1 MKQKTYRLTSDAD
14 IKKSK
19 RRSKLNRNIFIF
31 VMIIPAMYGIFRYLA
46 VNMYSILL
54 AFSDGTPF
62 KEPFTFRNFSMFWT
76 EMQGNGTLAMALS
89 NTLKYF
95 LVGIVQQFL
104 CYVVAYFL
112 YKKIPGHKIFRFAF
126 YLPCLIAPVISTAIF
141 MELIRVGGPIYKL
154 AHELFGITYND
165 LLSRPESATHTI
177 ITYMFLSGI
186 GTSYLIFLGA
196 MNRIP
201 KEIIEAGK
209 LDGCSTWREF
219 WSLVFP
225 LTFSTYSTF
234 FLMSLC
240 GIFAASGPILYMTQ
254 GGADTTTLG
263 YWLFSQVMGD
273 SYNYPAAVGL
283 VFTMLGIPIL
293 LLSRHIIN
301 KVNPEVT
308 Y

>member
-1 MKQKTYRLTSDAD
+1 MKLESKT
-14 IKKSK
+14 KSK
-19 RRSKLNRNIFIF
+19 INRNVFLFIM
-31 VMIIPAMYGIFRYLA
+31 VLPALYGIFKYFA
-46 VNMYSILL
+46 INGYSILL
-54 AFSDGTPF
+54 AFSDGEPF
-62 KEPFTFRNFSMFWT
+62 KAPFSLRNFRMFFQD
-76 EMQGNGTLAMALS
+76 MKDNGILALALK

-95 LVGIVQQFL
+95 VVGLIQQFL

-112 YKKIPGHKIFRFAF
+112 YKKVPGYKVYRFTF
-126 YLPCLIAPVISTAIF
+126 YLSSLIAPVITTAIF
-141 MELIRVGGPIYKL
+141 MELIRVGGPLWKIMD
-154 AHELFGITYND
+154 EVFGIQFGS
-165 LLSRPESATHTI
+165 LLSRPETATNTI

-225 LTFSTYSTF
+225 LTFGTYATF
-234 FLMSLC
+234 FLMGLC
-240 GIFAASGPILYMTQ
+240 GVFTASGPILYFTQ

-263 YWLFSQVMGD
+263 YWLFTQVMGD

-283 VFTMLGIPIL
+283 VFTLLGIPIL
-293 LLSRHIIN
+293 LISRFIIN
-301 KVNPEVT
+301 KANPEVT

>member
-1 MKQKTYRLTSDAD
+1 MKKLDNIQ
-14 IKKSK
+14 KSK
-19 RRSKLNRNIFIF
+19 INKSVFIL
-31 VMIIPAMYGIFRYLA
+31 VMMLPAIYGIFKYFA
-46 VNMYSILL
+46 INGYSILL
-54 AFSDGTPF
+54 AFSDGEPF
-62 KEPFTFRNFSMFWT
+62 VTPFTFRNFRMFLQD
-76 EMQGNGTLAMALS
+76 MQGNGILALALK

-95 LVGIVQQFL
+95 FVGMIQQFL

-112 YKKIPGHKIFRFAF
+112 YKKIPGHKVFRFAF
-126 YLPCLIAPVISTAIF
+126 YLPCLIAPVITTAIF
-141 MELIRVGGPIYKL
+141 MEVIRVGGPLYKVVD
-154 AHELFGITYND
+154 ALFGIQLNN
-165 LLSRPESATHTI
+165 LLSRPETATDTI
-177 ITYMFLSGI
+177 IVFMFLSGI

-219 WSLVFP
+219 WSIVFP
-225 LTFSTYSTF
+225 LTFGTYATF

-240 GIFAASGPILYMTQ
+240 AVFTASGPILYVTQ

-263 YWLFSQVMGD
+263 YWLFTQVMGD

-293 LLSRHIIN
+293 LISRFIIN

>member
-1 MKQKTYRLTSDAD
+1 MKLDSS
-14 IKKSK
+14 IKSK
-19 RRSKLNRNIFIF
+19 INRNVFII
-31 VMIIPAMYGIFRYLA
+31 VMVIPALYGIFKYFA
-46 VNMYSILL
+46 VNGYSILL
-54 AFSDGTPF
+54 AFSDGEPF
-62 KEPFTFRNFSMFWT
+62 KASFTLRNFRMFFQD
-76 EMQGNGTLAMALS
+76 MQGNGILALALK

-95 LVGIVQQFL
+95 VVGLIQQFL

-112 YKKIPGHKIFRFAF
+112 YKKVPGYKTYRFTF
-126 YLPCLIAPVISTAIF
+126 YLSSLIAPVITTAIF
-141 MELIRVGGPIYKL
+141 MELIRVGGPLYKIVD
-154 AHELFGITYND
+154 ELFGIQFNN
-165 LLSRPESATHTI
+165 LLSRPETATNTI
-177 ITYMFLSGI
+177 ITYIFLSGI

-225 LTFSTYSTF
+225 MTFGTYATF
-234 FLMSLC
+234 FLMGLC
-240 GIFAASGPILYMTQ
+240 SVFTASGPILYFTQ

-263 YWLFSQVMGD
+263 YWLFTQVMGD

-283 VFTMLGIPIL
+283 VFTLLGIPIL
-293 LLSRHIIN
+293 LISRYVIN
-301 KVNPEVT
+301 KADPEVT

>member
-1 MKQKTYRLTSDAD
+1 MKQKTYRLTLDAD

-19 RRSKLNRNIFIF
+19 RRSKINRNVFIA
-31 VMIIPAMYGIFRYLA
+31 VMIIPALYGIFRYVA

-62 KEPFTFRNFSMFWT
+62 KDPFTFRNFNMFWT
-76 EMQGNGTLAMALS
+76 EMQGNGTLAVALT
-89 NTLKYF
+89 NTLQYF
-95 LVGIVQQFL
+95 LVGIIQQFL

-112 YKKIPGHKIFRFAF
+112 YKKIPGHKVFRFAF

-154 AHELFGITYND
+154 AQELFGITYND

-225 LTFSTYSTF
+225 LTFGTYSTF

-254 GGADTTTLG
+254 GGANTTTLG
-263 YWLFSQVMGD
+263 FWLFSQVMGD

>member
-1 MKQKTYRLTSDAD
+1 MMKLDS
-14 IKKSK
+14 KKRAK
-19 RRSKLNRNIFIF
+19 INRTVFLL
-31 VMIIPAMYGIFRYLA
+31 VMAIPAIYGIIRYFA
-46 VNMYSILL
+46 INGYSILL
-54 AFSDGTPF
+54 AFSDGDPFKTPF
-62 KEPFTFRNFSMFWT
+62 TLRNFKMFFT
-76 EMQGNGTLAMALS
+76 DMQGNGILALS
-89 NTLKYF
+89 LKNTLKYF
-95 LVGIVQQFL
+95 GVGLIQQFI

-112 YKKIPGHKIFRFAF
+112 YKKVPGHKVFRFTF

-154 AHELFGITYND
+154 FNELFGVSFND
-165 LLSRPESATHTI
+165 LLSRPETATNTI

-186 GTSYLIFLGA
+186 GTSYLIFMGA

-201 KEIIEAGK
+201 KEVIEAGK

-219 WSLVFP
+219 WSLIFP

-234 FLMSLC
+234 FLMGLC
-240 GIFAASGPILYMTQ
+240 GVFTASGPILYMTQ

-263 YWLFSQVMGD
+263 YWLFTQVMGD

-283 VFTMLGIPIL
+283 VFTLLGIPIL
-293 LLSRHIIN
+293 LISRFIIN
-301 KVNPEVT
+301 KADPEVT